1 MIGADKGGMNMQN
14 NKGKIGLTAM
24 AVFITMNFAMS
35 MSGTLFNGILDK
47 IAADLRISVAQTGY
61 LTSLYAYGAI
71 GTPVILIVL
80 RKMSRSRLL
89 KAMLFLNIVF
99 GALSICTDH
108 FTVLLF
114 ARFMLGLAGTTYG
127 ILTTTTIA
135 SLSEEKEVGK
145 NLSLLIAGAAAA
157 LMAGVPLC
165 RVLIRYFSWQEIYF
179 VMILCMVSGLLY
191 FMFFLPKTR
200 QSEAAIRFRSELV
213 MIKEKNVYLVI
224 LSSLIAF
231 IGYGA
236 LYTYITPYIVERFPL
251 LEPYMSLLLVLIGA
265 SSFLGNLL
273 GGWVCDRLGFGRA
286 LFAGALLQTGI
297 GLLLLLSGSMM
308 LVNVILIVLWMMN
321 GWFIGL
327 QLNTGINIVT
337 KRKSDLLVAVNGSV
351 IQFAQAIGAS
361 AASLIISSA
370 GMPWI
375 VVPSML
381 ASLLVMILNVP
392 AREKTSLAR
401 QVS

>member
-165 RVLIRYFSWQEIYF
+165 RVLIRYFSWQDDLMHGFRTSVFYVLFAEN
-179 VMILCMVSGLLY
+179 
-191 FMFFLPKTR
+191 P
-200 QSEAAIRFRSELV
+200 AIRGCDPLSLGTGDDKR
-213 MIKEKNVYLVI
+213 EK
-224 LSSLIAF
+224 
-231 IGYGA
+231 
-236 LYTYITPYIVERFPL
+236 
-251 LEPYMSLLLVLIGA
+251 
-265 SSFLGNLL
+265 
-273 GGWVCDRLGFGRA
+273 C
-286 LFAGALLQTGI
+286 
-297 GLLLLLSGSMM
+297 
-308 LVNVILIVLWMMN
+308 
-321 GWFIGL
+321 
-327 QLNTGINIVT
+327 
-337 KRKSDLLVAVNGSV
+337 
-351 IQFAQAIGAS
+351 
-361 AASLIISSA
+361 ISSHIEFFDRVHRLWSA
-370 GMPWI
+370 VHVYHTIYRGAF
-375 VVPSML
+375 SF
-381 ASLLVMILNVP
+381 
-392 AREKTSLAR
+392 T
-401 QVS
+401 

>member
-114 ARFMLGLAGTTYG
+114 ARFMLGLAGTIYG
-127 ILTTTTIA
+127 ILATTTIA

-145 NLSLLIAGAAAA
+145 KSVAAYCRSRRCVDGRRSAVPRSDSLFFMAGDLFCDDLMHGFRTSVFYVLFAENPAIRGCDPLSLGT
-157 LMAGVPLC
+157 GDDK
-165 RVLIRYFSWQEIYF
+165 R
-179 VMILCMVSGLLY
+179 
-191 FMFFLPKTR
+191 
-200 QSEAAIRFRSELV
+200 
-213 MIKEKNVYLVI
+213 EK
-224 LSSLIAF
+224 
-231 IGYGA
+231 
-236 LYTYITPYIVERFPL
+236 
-251 LEPYMSLLLVLIGA
+251 
-265 SSFLGNLL
+265 
-273 GGWVCDRLGFGRA
+273 C
-286 LFAGALLQTGI
+286 
-297 GLLLLLSGSMM
+297 
-308 LVNVILIVLWMMN
+308 
-321 GWFIGL
+321 
-327 QLNTGINIVT
+327 
-337 KRKSDLLVAVNGSV
+337 
-351 IQFAQAIGAS
+351 
-361 AASLIISSA
+361 ISSHIEFFDRVHRLWSA
-370 GMPWI
+370 VHVYHTIYRGAF
-375 VVPSML
+375 SF
-381 ASLLVMILNVP
+381 
-392 AREKTSLAR
+392 T
-401 QVS
+401 